1 MLACVKNNFLL
12 KPFILNSVPKAG
24 THLLCRAI
32 ELFPGVKPGIQIRKA
47 MEVQADSFTAGHPVM
62 VPLGIETNS
71 LVPLACAQNVL
82 GQLRRGSHGYGHF
95 HYSDELAGLLS
106 GMGMKTILILR
117 DPRDVTVSH
126 AHHIF
131 RAPRHR
137 LHKHFQSLP
146 EAARLM
152 TCIRG
157 CVADGH
163 LLRNVDERFRAVLP
177 WLSQPFNYTTFFEKL
192 VGARGGGSQQA
203 QVKELTNLARHLRM
217 ACTRRDIERIPDE
230 LFGNTAT
237 FRQGSIGSW
246 RNSFGEEHKRA
257 FKEVAGQLLIDLG
270 YEKNLDW

>member
-1 MLACVKNNFLL
+1 
-12 KPFILNSVPKAG
+12 
-24 THLLCRAI
+24 
-32 ELFPGVKPGIQIRKA
+32 
-47 MEVQADSFTAGHPVM
+47 
-62 VPLGIETNS
+62 
-71 LVPLACAQNVL
+71 
-82 GQLRRGSHGYGHF
+82 
-95 HYSDELAGLLS
+95 
-106 GMGMKTILILR
+106 
-117 DPRDVTVSH
+117 
-126 AHHIF
+126 
-131 RAPRHR
+131 
-137 LHKHFQSLP
+137 
-146 EAARLM
+146 M